1 MRRVKPAQ
9 LAPACRPL
17 DDAASLLR
25 KLEAAFAGALIPTR
39 TKLLCALVSARG
51 EGTDSSGEA
60 SGVAREVSSC
70 SWQRRGRGRLS
81 VVSPLSCAN
90 LQYSNIINCLLRL
103 LLFMVIVVG
112 TSMGATLRTL
122 LSVAGCAFMWLRVDR
137 LQVDPSPGRSMP
149 LPSCAAWWTACSVGA
164 PSAPYALLR
173 VQAADD

>member
-1 MRRVKPAQ
+1 M
-9 LAPACRPL
+9 
-17 DDAASLLR
+17 
-25 KLEAAFAGALIPTR
+25 
-39 TKLLCALVSARG
+39 
-51 EGTDSSGEA
+51 
-60 SGVAREVSSC
+60 
-70 SWQRRGRGRLS
+70 
-81 VVSPLSCAN
+81 VSPLSCAN